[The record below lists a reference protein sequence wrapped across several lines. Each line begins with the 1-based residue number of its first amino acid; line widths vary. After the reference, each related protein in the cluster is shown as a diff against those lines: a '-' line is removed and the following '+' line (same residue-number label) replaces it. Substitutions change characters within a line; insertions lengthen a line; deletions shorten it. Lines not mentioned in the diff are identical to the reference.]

1 MTAPET
7 AAGAGWRRT
16 RVLVGLSRAQERRLR
31 SLWLEEWG
39 LRVMARC
46 GSAPQL
52 LEATGHGEADV
63 ALVDEDLHR
72 FDSAHRA
79 AVWQAERFASSGAS
93 IITGRKPQMFIVQC
107 NVGARA
113 AGRPIPPPSAW
124 RIPPIEDSIESVVD
138 DLLEGQYNN
147 PVRVIGFDAAQRTSR
162 DVSEEVAREL
172 RQRCMDQRREPPE
185 FLQEFLGRC
194 ESAPSLR
201 RP

>member
-1 MTAPET
+1 
-7 AAGAGWRRT
+7 
-16 RVLVGLSRAQERRLR
+16 
-31 SLWLEEWG
+31 
-39 LRVMARC
+39 
-46 GSAPQL
+46 
-52 LEATGHGEADV
+52 
-63 ALVDEDLHR
+63 
-72 FDSAHRA
+72 
-79 AVWQAERFASSGAS
+79 
-93 IITGRKPQMFIVQC
+93 MFIVQC
-107 NVGARA
+107 NVA
-113 AGRPIPPPSAW
+113 ATASERPIPPPSAW
-124 RIPPIEDSIESVVD
+124 RIPPLEDTIESVVD